1 MTEVAPEVTESVQQL
16 AENWRVILAERN
28 SADLREVPGMSI
40 RWADSKFPFWNC
52 ITLNDRGADG
62 LLLKERL
69 SQAVG

>member
-1 MTEVAPEVTESVQQL
+1 LTETAPEVIESVQQL

-62 LLLKERL
+62 RLL
-69 SQAVG
+69 